1 MKIIKIHCG
10 NSLDVLKTFP
20 SNSVDAVVTDPPY
33 GLSFMG
39 KKWDCQVPDQK
50 IWEECLRVVK
60 HGGYLL
66 SFAGTRTQHRMAVRI
81 EDAGFEIR
89 DVIAWVYGSGFPKS
103 LNIGKAVDNLLGN
116 EREVVGSWKP
126 TGTARPKKGG
136 RGHSAG
142 KTTANCGYEPEEDAE
157 VNITRGNTPY
167 EGWGTALK
175 PSFEPITMAR
185 KPLAENTVAE
195 NVMAWGT
202 GGINIDGCRVG
213 VEAIKLTKGL
223 GDNKNLN
230 DDGWKGIG
238 NKIEATIS
246 QGRFPANFIHDG
258 SEEVLAIFPDTTPS
272 KAGIRKPNDCNK
284 TFSGLN
290 AQPDTIAGHEDAGGS
305 ASRFFYCAKA
315 SKQDREEGLEEF
327 EEGPAGCLDGRADGS
342 LGSILQSKNNHPT
355 VKPVDLMRYLCR
367 LVTPTGG
374 IILDPFM
381 GSGSTGKAAAL
392 EGFDFIGIDLDEN
405 YCKISEA
412 RINEA
417 IKVYELAR
425 SHGEHHNRLRFINR
439 NSDGVLSPNG
449 YPNNPQ
455 PEPNTRVNFYPSK
468 LAKKLSYQAGFRQLE
483 LF

>member
-1 MKIIKIHCG
+1 ME
-10 NSLDVLKTFP
+10 
-20 SNSVDAVVTDPPY
+20 SNYVDSVVTDPPY
-33 GLSFMG
+33 ELGFMN
-39 KKWDCQVPDQK
+39 KKWDSTGVAFCKKTWAEV
-50 IWEECLRVVK
+50 LRVLK
-60 HGGYLL
+60 PGGHLL
-66 SFAGTRTQHRMAVRI
+66 SFSGSRTYHRMACAI

-89 DVIAWVYGSGFPKS
+89 DQILWVYGSGFPKS

-116 EREVVGSWKP
+116 EREVIGIDKD
-126 TGTARPKKGG
+126 ADRFKKYKEQDGCN
-136 RGHSAG
+136 R
-142 KTTANCGYEPEEDAE
+142 
-157 VNITRGNTPY
+157 NIFNDEITKGNSKH

-175 PSFEPITMAR
+175 PAHEPICMAR

-213 VEAIKLTKGL
+213 AKLGELTSRNNKKG
-223 GDNKNLN
+223 KNGAFNASGGLA
-230 DDGWKGIG
+230 
-238 NKIEATIS
+238 EPS
-246 QGRFPANFIHDG
+246 LLGRFPANFIHDG
-258 SEEVLAIFPDTTPS
+258 SEEVLAIFPDTNPS
-272 KAGIRKPNDCNK
+272 KAGIRRPNRKQSTNVFGD
-284 TFSGLN
+284 FN
-290 AQPDTIAGHEDAGGS
+290 AQPELIAGHEDNGGS

-315 SKQDREEGLEEF
+315 SKNDREQGLDGF
-327 EEGPAGCLDGRADGS
+327 EERPAGCLDGRNDGS
-342 LGSILQSKNNHPT
+342 LGSITQSKNNHPT
-355 VKPVDLMRYLCR
+355 VKPNDLMRYLCR

-417 IKVYELAR
+417 IKVYELDR
-425 SHGEHHNRLRFINR
+425 SHNEHHNRLRFINR
-439 NSDGVLSPNG
+439 NSDGVLSPDG

-455 PEPNTRVNFYPSK
+455 PEPNFRVNIYPSK
-468 LAKKLSYQAGFRQLE
+468 LAKKLSYQEGFRQLE

>member
-1 MKIIKIHCG
+1 ME
-10 NSLDVLKTFP
+10 
-20 SNSVDAVVTDPPY
+20 SNSVDSVVTDPPY
-33 GLSFMG
+33 ELGFMN
-39 KKWDCQVPDQK
+39 KKWDSTGVAFCKKTWAEV
-50 IWEECLRVVK
+50 LRVLK
-60 HGGYLL
+60 PGGHLL
-66 SFAGTRTQHRMAVRI
+66 SFSGSRTYHRMACAI

-89 DVIAWVYGSGFPKS
+89 DQILWVYGSGFPKS

-116 EREVVGSWKP
+116 ERHSFGGESKPKEFSGKFDQRGSKD
-126 TGTARPKKGG
+126 REK
-136 RGHSAG
+136 SAG
-142 KTTANCGYEPEEDAE
+142 NSQH
-157 VNITRGNTPY
+157 

-175 PSFEPITMAR
+175 PAHEPICMAR

-213 VEAIKLTKGL
+213 TEGATKKVNPVKGSKEL
-223 GDNKNLN
+223 NSFGNNLN
-230 DDGWKGIG
+230 GGVVCSI
-238 NKIEATIS
+238 NA
-246 QGRFPANFIHDG
+246 GRFPANFIHDG
-258 SEEVLAIFPDTTPS
+258 SEEVLAIFPDTNPS
-272 KAGIRKPNDCNK
+272 KAGIRKPNESNLNCYGK
-284 TFSGLN
+284 YN
-290 AQPDTIAGHEDAGGS
+290 AQSELIAGHEDAGGS

-315 SKQDREEGLEEF
+315 SKNDRNEGLDE
-327 EEGPAGCLDGRADGS
+327 LDYQLWGS
-342 LGSILQSKNNHPT
+342 LAGGNDKRKGNKPQLQPTKNNHPT
-355 VKPVDLMRYLCR
+355 VKPSDLMRYLCR
-367 LVTPTGG
+367 LITPTGG

-417 IKVYELAR
+417 IKVYELDR
-425 SHGEHHNRLRFINR
+425 SHNEHHNRLRFINR

-455 PEPNTRVNFYPSK
+455 PEPNSRVNFYPSK
-468 LAKKLSYQAGFRQLE
+468 LAKKLSYQEGFRQLE

>member
-1 MKIIKIHCG
+1 ME
-10 NSLDVLKTFP
+10 
-20 SNSVDAVVTDPPY
+20 SNSVDSVVTDPPY
-33 GLSFMG
+33 ELGFMN
-39 KKWDCQVPDQK
+39 KKWDSTGVAFCKKTWAEV
-50 IWEECLRVVK
+50 LRVLK
-60 HGGYLL
+60 PGGHLL
-66 SFAGTRTQHRMAVRI
+66 SFSGSRTYHRMACAI

-89 DVIAWVYGSGFPKS
+89 DQILWVYGSGFPKS

-116 EREVVGSWKP
+116 EREVIGIDKD
-126 TGTARPKKGG
+126 ADRFKKYKEQDGCN
-136 RGHSAG
+136 R
-142 KTTANCGYEPEEDAE
+142 NNFNDE
-157 VNITRGNTPY
+157 ITKGNSKH

-175 PSFEPITMAR
+175 PAHEPITMAR
-185 KPLAENTVAE
+185 KPLAENTIAE

-213 VEAIKLTKGL
+213 TDLMKWQPRGESVNYAKTTFEDRTGEKK
-223 GDNKNLN
+223 
-230 DDGWKGIG
+230 IG
-238 NKIEATIS
+238 
-246 QGRFPANFIHDG
+246 RVPANFIHDG
-258 SEEVLAIFPDTTPS
+258 SEEVLTIFPDTNPS
-272 KAGIRKPNDCNK
+272 KAGIKKPNESNLNCYGK
-284 TFSGLN
+284 YN
-290 AQPDTIAGHEDAGGS
+290 AQSELIAGHEDAGGS

-315 SKQDREEGLEEF
+315 SKNDRE
-327 EEGPAGCLDGRADGS
+327 DN
-342 LGSILQSKNNHPT
+342 NNHPT
-355 VKPVDLMRYLCR
+355 VKPSDLMRYLCR

-425 SHGEHHNRLRFINR
+425 SHNEHHNRLRFINR
-439 NSDGVLSPNG
+439 NSDGVLSPDG

-455 PEPNTRVNFYPSK
+455 PEPNSRVNFYPSK
-468 LAKKLSYQAGFRQLE
+468 LAKKLSYQEGFRQLE

>member
-1 MKIIKIHCG
+1 ME
-10 NSLDVLKTFP
+10 
-20 SNSVDAVVTDPPY
+20 SNSVDSVVTDPPY
-33 GLSFMG
+33 ELGFMN
-39 KKWDCQVPDQK
+39 KKWDSTGVAFCKKTWAEV
-50 IWEECLRVVK
+50 LRVLK
-60 HGGYLL
+60 PGGHLL
-66 SFAGTRTQHRMAVRI
+66 SFSGSRTYHRMACAI

-89 DVIAWVYGSGFPKS
+89 DQILWVYGSGFPKS

-116 EREVVGSWKP
+116 EREVIGIDKD
-126 TGTARPKKGG
+126 ADRFKKYKEQDGCN
-136 RGHSAG
+136 R
-142 KTTANCGYEPEEDAE
+142 NNFNDE
-157 VNITRGNTPY
+157 ITKGNSKH

-175 PSFEPITMAR
+175 PAHEPITMAR
-185 KPLAENTVAE
+185 KPLAENTIAE

-213 VEAIKLTKGL
+213 TDLMKWQPRGESVNYAKTTFEDRTGEK
-223 GDNKNLN
+223 
-230 DDGWKGIG
+230 
-238 NKIEATIS
+238 KI
-246 QGRFPANFIHDG
+246 GRFPANFIHDG
-258 SEEVLAIFPDTTPS
+258 SEEVLTIFPDTNPS
-272 KAGIRKPNDCNK
+272 KAGIKKPNESNLNCYGK
-284 TFSGLN
+284 YN
-290 AQPDTIAGHEDAGGS
+290 AQSELIAGHEDAGGS

-315 SKQDREEGLEEF
+315 SKNDRE
-327 EEGPAGCLDGRADGS
+327 DN
-342 LGSILQSKNNHPT
+342 NNHPT
-355 VKPVDLMRYLCR
+355 VKPNDLMRYLCR

-425 SHGEHHNRLRFINR
+425 SHNEHHNRLRFINR
-439 NSDGVLSPNG
+439 NSDGVLSPDG

-455 PEPNTRVNFYPSK
+455 PEPNSRVNFYPSK
-468 LAKKLSYQAGFRQLE
+468 LAKKLSYQEGFRQLE

>member
-1 MKIIKIHCG
+1 ME
-10 NSLDVLKTFP
+10 
-20 SNSVDAVVTDPPY
+20 SNSVDSVVTDPPY
-33 GLSFMG
+33 ELGFMN
-39 KKWDCQVPDQK
+39 KKWDSTGVAFCKKTWAEV
-50 IWEECLRVVK
+50 LRVLK
-60 HGGYLL
+60 PGGHLL
-66 SFAGTRTQHRMAVRI
+66 SFSGSRTYHRMACAI

-89 DVIAWVYGSGFPKS
+89 DQILWVYGSGFPKS

-116 EREVVGSWKP
+116 EREVIGIDKD
-126 TGTARPKKGG
+126 ADRFKKYKEQDGCN
-136 RGHSAG
+136 R
-142 KTTANCGYEPEEDAE
+142 NNFNDE
-157 VNITRGNTPY
+157 ITKGNSKH

-175 PSFEPITMAR
+175 PAHEPICMAR

-213 VEAIKLTKGL
+213 FANEKINFYATQININAMGYH
-223 GDNKNLN
+223 GAKNSHSTPTY
-230 DDGWKGIG
+230 KP
-238 NKIEATIS
+238 A
-246 QGRFPANFIHDG
+246 GRFPANFIHDG
-258 SEEVLAIFPDTTPS
+258 SEEVLGIFPDTNPS
-272 KAGIRKPNDCNK
+272 KAGIRKPNESNLNCYGK
-284 TFSGLN
+284 YN
-290 AQPDTIAGHEDAGGS
+290 AQSELIAGHEDNGGS

-315 SKQDREEGLEEF
+315 SKKDREQG
-327 EEGPAGCLDGRADGS
+327 LDGFEDKEIHRFGQG
-342 LGSILQSKNNHPT
+342 LGEGIDPDAPAINKNNHPT
-355 VKPVDLMRYLCR
+355 VKPNDLMRYLCR

-425 SHGEHHNRLRFINR
+425 SHNEHHNRLRFINR
-439 NSDGVLSPNG
+439 NSDGVLSPDG

-455 PEPNTRVNFYPSK
+455 PEPNSRVNFYPSK
-468 LAKKLSYQAGFRQLE
+468 LAKKLSYQTGFRQLE

>member
-10 NSLDVLKTFP
+10 NSLDVLKTFA

-103 LNIGKAVDNLLGN
+103 LNIGKAADILIGNPRYLLGG
-116 EREVVGSWKP
+116 EPKPKEFSGKFDQRASEDREKSLGN
-126 TGTARPKKGG
+126 
-136 RGHSAG
+136 G
-142 KTTANCGYEPEEDAE
+142 KH
-157 VNITRGNTPY
+157 

-175 PSFEPITMAR
+175 PAFEPITMAR

-195 NVMAWGT
+195 NVLAWGT

-213 VEAIKLTKGL
+213 VEAIKSNKGL
-223 GDNKNLN
+223 GDNKNCN

-258 SEEVLAIFPDTTPS
+258 SEEVLAIFPDTNPS
-272 KAGIRKPNDCNK
+272 KAGIRRPNGKQSTNAFGDY
-284 TFSGLN
+284 N

-315 SKQDREEGLEEF
+315 SKQDREEGLDGFDDKEVHRF
-327 EEGPAGCLDGRADGS
+327 GQGLGEGLDPDAPA
-342 LGSILQSKNNHPT
+342 INKNNHPT

-425 SHGEHHNRLRFINR
+425 SHDEHHNRLRFIHR

-455 PEPNTRVNFYPSK
+455 PELNSRVNFYPSK

>member
-10 NSLDVLKTFP
+10 NSLDVLKTFA

-89 DVIAWVYGSGFPKS
+89 DIIAWVYGSGFPKS

-116 EREVVGSWKP
+116 EREVIGIDKD
-126 TGTARPKKGG
+126 ADRFKKYKEQDGCN
-136 RGHSAG
+136 RNIFNDEITKGHSQH
-142 KTTANCGYEPEEDAE
+142 
-157 VNITRGNTPY
+157 

-175 PSFEPITMAR
+175 PAFEPITMAR

-213 VEAIKLTKGL
+213 VEAIKSNKGL
-223 GDNKNLN
+223 GDNKNCN

-258 SEEVLAIFPDTTPS
+258 SEEVLAIFPDTNPS
-272 KAGIRKPNDCNK
+272 KAGIRQPNAKQSTNAFGDY
-284 TFSGLN
+284 N
-290 AQPDTIAGHEDAGGS
+290 AQPDKIAGHEDAGGS

-315 SKQDREEGLEEF
+315 SNQDREQGLDGF
-327 EEGPAGCLDGRADGS
+327 EEGPAGCLDGRVDGS
-342 LGSILQSKNNHPT
+342 LGSMRQSKNNHPT
-355 VKPVDLMRYLCR
+355 VKPVNLMRYLCR

-425 SHGEHHNRLRFINR
+425 SHDEHHNRLRFINR

-455 PEPNTRVNFYPSK
+455 PELNSRVNFYPSK

>member
-116 EREVVGSWKP
+116 EREVIGIDKD
-126 TGTARPKKGG
+126 ADRFKKYKEQDGCS
-136 RGHSAG
+136 RNIFNDEITKGHSQH
-142 KTTANCGYEPEEDAE
+142 
-157 VNITRGNTPY
+157 

-175 PSFEPITMAR
+175 PAFEPITMAR

-202 GGINIDGCRVG
+202 GGINIDGCRV
-213 VEAIKLTKGL
+213 EADNLAKLQKNWNRIQSKSQGIASTGIKAIDLS
-223 GDNKNLN
+223 KN
-230 DDGWKGIG
+230 
-238 NKIEATIS
+238 APT
-246 QGRFPANFIHDG
+246 GRFPANFIHDG
-258 SEEVLAIFPDTTPS
+258 SEEVLAIFPDTNPS
-272 KAGIRKPNDCNK
+272 KAGIRKPNESNLNCYGK
-284 TFSGLN
+284 YN
-290 AQPDTIAGHEDAGGS
+290 AQSELIAGHEDAGSS

-315 SKQDREEGLEEF
+315 SKQDREEGLDGF
-327 EEGPAGCLDGRADGS
+327 EYKEVHRFGQGLGEGLDPDAPA
-342 LGSILQSKNNHPT
+342 INKNNHPT

-367 LVTPTGG
+367 MVTPTGG

-425 SHGEHHNRLRFINR
+425 SHDEHHNRLRFINR

-455 PEPNTRVNFYPSK
+455 PEPNSRVNFYPSK
-468 LAKKLSYQAGFRQLE
+468 LAKKLSYQEGFRQLE

>member
-1 MKIIKIHCG
+1 ME
-10 NSLDVLKTFP
+10 
-20 SNSVDAVVTDPPY
+20 SNSVDSVVTDPPY
-33 GLSFMG
+33 ELGFMN
-39 KKWDCQVPDQK
+39 KKWDSTGVAFCKKTWAEV
-50 IWEECLRVVK
+50 LRVLK
-60 HGGYLL
+60 PGGHLL
-66 SFAGTRTQHRMAVRI
+66 SFSGSRTYHRMACAI

-89 DVIAWVYGSGFPKS
+89 DQILWVYGSGFPKS

-116 EREVVGSWKP
+116 EREVIGIDKD
-126 TGTARPKKGG
+126 ADRFKKYKEQDGCN
-136 RGHSAG
+136 R
-142 KTTANCGYEPEEDAE
+142 
-157 VNITRGNTPY
+157 NIFNDEITKGNSKH

-175 PSFEPITMAR
+175 PAHEPICMAR

-213 VEAIKLTKGL
+213 
-223 GDNKNLN
+223 
-230 DDGWKGIG
+230 DDLMKWQPRGESVNYAKTTFEDRTGEK
-238 NKIEATIS
+238 KI
-246 QGRFPANFIHDG
+246 GRFPANFIHDG
-258 SEEVLAIFPDTTPS
+258 SEEVLGIFPDTNPS
-272 KAGIRKPNDCNK
+272 KAGIRKPNRKQSTNAFGD
-284 TFSGLN
+284 FN
-290 AQPDTIAGHEDAGGS
+290 AQSELIAGHEDNGGS

-315 SKQDREEGLEEF
+315 SKNDRDEGLDGF
-327 EEGPAGCLDGRADGS
+327 EDKEIHRFGQGLGEGIDPDAPA
-342 LGSILQSKNNHPT
+342 INKNNHPT
-355 VKPVDLMRYLCR
+355 VKPNDLMRYLCR

-405 YCKISEA
+405 YCKISEG

-425 SHGEHHNRLRFINR
+425 SHNEHHNRLRFINR
-439 NSDGVLSPNG
+439 NSNGVLPPDG

-455 PEPNTRVNFYPSK
+455 PEPNSRVNFYPSK
-468 LAKKLSYQAGFRQLE
+468 LAKKLSYQEGFRQLE

>member
-116 EREVVGSWKP
+116 ERKFMGGEPKP
-126 TGTARPKKGG
+126 KEF
-136 RGHSAG
+136 SG
-142 KTTANCGYEPEEDAE
+142 KFDQRASEDRE
-157 VNITRGNTPY
+157 KSLGNGKH

-175 PSFEPITMAR
+175 PAFEPITMAR

-202 GGINIDGCRVG
+202 GGINIDGCRV
-213 VEAIKLTKGL
+213 EADNLAKLQKNWNRIQSKSQGIASTGIKAIDLS
-223 GDNKNLN
+223 KN
-230 DDGWKGIG
+230 
-238 NKIEATIS
+238 APT
-246 QGRFPANFIHDG
+246 GRFPANFIHDG

-272 KAGIRKPNDCNK
+272 KAGIRRPNKKQSTNAFGDY
-284 TFSGLN
+284 N

-305 ASRFFYCAKA
+305 ASRFFYCPKA
-315 SKQDREEGLEEF
+315 SKQDREEGLDGF
-327 EEGPAGCLDGRADGS
+327 ESKDSTKQFREGTDPSYICADGYS
-342 LGSILQSKNNHPT
+342 RTTATPQSKNNHPT

-425 SHGEHHNRLRFINR
+425 SHDEHHNRLRFIHR

-455 PEPNTRVNFYPSK
+455 PEPNSRVNFYPSK
-468 LAKKLSYQAGFRQLE
+468 LAKRISYTEGFRQLE